1 MKINNSQNLI
11 NQQKIKTEIVEETKN
26 DCKPILQYLKKQNK
40 PTEQPKNQLIKEKE
54 YNNNFNEMNTTNND
68 ENVKYTLK
76 SYKKYNKSLF
86 EKVTQNLNL
95 KTLTKNNI
103 ILKNMLEKL
112 KKLKEKHDNNNL
124 NFEILNKEKELLEDI
139 FNYCFSEEALEF
151 FKLAEKCELK
161 EKLDNSS
168 YKFIKFIKN
177 IHNKLKRLID
187 FYEKNRTFSLEIFYK
202 PEQKF
207 NENNLKEKTNNNK
220 LWIEK
225 IDEEKKENPN
235 KIVFEEEEL
244 SKKEALKKG
253 ITVTLN
259 EHAQKLQ
266 NLNCKIHN
274 NKKEMEEYLDYYIS
288 KTFKKIVILLHK
300 FANIYELKDLF
311 NLDVKSRIFTERK
324 SLYDS
329 LNILKA
335 KEQKILN
342 INNKILGFLAEK
354 VKSSSNEFKFKKLH
368 EIINKIK
375 EKQIYLDEIE
385 NFVKVLF
392 KSNENEEDAKKPIEM
407 KLLNLKDAQSCLE
420 KNFENFKKTNTDTE

>member
-1 MKINNSQNLI
+1 ML
-11 NQQKIKTEIVEETKN
+11 
-26 DCKPILQYLKKQNK
+26 
-40 PTEQPKNQLIKEKE
+40 EK
-54 YNNNFNEMNTTNND
+54 
-68 ENVKYTLK
+68 
-76 SYKKYNKSLF
+76 
-86 EKVTQNLNL
+86 
-95 KTLTKNNI
+95 
-103 ILKNMLEKL
+103 LEKL
-112 KKLKEKHDNNNL
+112 KKKHNNNNL
-124 NFEILNKEKELLEDI
+124 NFKILNKEKELLEDI
-139 FNYCFSEEALEF
+139 FNYYFSEEALEF

-168 YKFIKFIKN
+168 YKFIKN

-225 IDEEKKENPN
+225 IAEEKKENPN
-235 KIVFEEEEL
+235 KIVFEEEEEL

-266 NLNCKIHN
+266 KLNCKIHN
-274 NKKEMEEYLDYYIS
+274 NKKKMEECLDYYIS

-300 FANIYELKDLF
+300 FANIYEFKDLF

-329 LNILKA
+329 LNILKE

-368 EIINKIK
+368 EIIKKIK

-385 NFVKVLF
+385 NFIKVLF

-407 KLLNLKDAQSCLE
+407 KPLNLKDAQSYLE
-420 KNFENFKKTNTDTE
+420 KNFENFKKTNKNNEYEEDENTFLDDYLKTYNLLINKLNIISSFIQDIKNIENEHNQDFIKLKKKNLKKLIEFCLSEYYEMNFILQNKIKEKNSLIRNYKKLNVKYLI